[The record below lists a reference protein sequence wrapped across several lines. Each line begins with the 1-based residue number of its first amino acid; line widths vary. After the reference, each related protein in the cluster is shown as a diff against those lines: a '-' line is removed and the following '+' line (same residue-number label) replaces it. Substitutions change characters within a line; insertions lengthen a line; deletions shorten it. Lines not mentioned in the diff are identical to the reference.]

1 MCCGQRYRRGQ
12 ALDTRQGYLQVD
24 GPALGAIGIAAGP
37 LADERGS
44 KTCVKRKRA
53 SVAHVCIVLIKRRLI
68 SFQCWMALPESI

>member
-12 ALDTRQGYLQVD
+12 ALDTRQGCLQVD

-37 LADERGS
+37 LADE
-44 KTCVKRKRA
+44 RA